1 MQQQNIM
8 ETKLARITEISKER
22 PKEVQEE
29 KEIYGKPGKIY
40 FMNHKMTD
48 FRTYKPMRKS
58 VF

>member
-1 MQQQNIM
+1 MKDID
-8 ETKLARITEISKER
+8 KKER
-22 PKEVQEE
+22 PKEVTEE

-48 FRTYKPMRKS
+48 FRQFKPMRKS